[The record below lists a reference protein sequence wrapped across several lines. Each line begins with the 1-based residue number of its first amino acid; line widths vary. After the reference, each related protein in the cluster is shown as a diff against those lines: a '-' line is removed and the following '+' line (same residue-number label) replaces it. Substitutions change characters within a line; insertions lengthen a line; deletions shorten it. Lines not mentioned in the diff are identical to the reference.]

1 MQRRHT
7 LLALGSTATALL
19 TSLLTTLPMTA
30 HAQTVLDEV
39 MARKQI
45 NIAIPIDFPPYG
57 FVSTDLKP
65 QGLDIDM
72 AHLIAAKLG
81 VKVEL
86 MPVTSANRIAYLQTR
101 KADLVIS
108 TLGKNAEREKVIDF
122 SAAYSPFFQAV
133 FAAKTTVVKGAA
145 DLAGKSVG
153 VTRGAIEDLELSK
166 IAPASADVKRFED
179 NNATVSAF
187 VSGQVQVIATGA
199 QVAGNMMVR
208 NPQLGAEY
216 KFVLKDSPNFIGVG
230 KGEDKLRS
238 KVNEIIAAA
247 KASGEIDKLAQK
259 WLGRPAGDL
268 PN

>member
-1 MQRRHT
+1 MQRRPT
-7 LLALGSTATALL
+7 LLALITAALL
-19 TSLLTTLPMTA
+19 PLAA
-30 HAQTVLDEV
+30 HAQTALDDVL
-39 MARKQI
+39 ARKQI
-45 NIAIPIDFPPYG
+45 NIAIPTDFPPYG
-57 FVSTDLKP
+57 FVGTDLKP

-72 AHLIAAKLG
+72 AHYIGAKLG

-86 MPVTSANRIAYLQTR
+86 VVVTSANRIPYLQTK

-122 SAAYSPFFQAV
+122 TAAYSPFFQAV
-133 FAAKTTVVKGAA
+133 FAAKGTVVKGAA

-153 VTRGAIEDLELSK
+153 VTRGAIEDLELTK
-166 IAPASADVKRFED
+166 IAPAGADIKRFED

-199 QVAGNMMVR
+199 SVAGNMMAR
-208 NPQLGAEY
+208 NPQLGTEY

-230 KGEDKLRS
+230 KGEDKLRL

-247 KASGEIDKLAQK
+247 KASGDIDKMAQK
-259 WLGRPAGDL
+259 WLGRPAGTL
-268 PN
+268 PE